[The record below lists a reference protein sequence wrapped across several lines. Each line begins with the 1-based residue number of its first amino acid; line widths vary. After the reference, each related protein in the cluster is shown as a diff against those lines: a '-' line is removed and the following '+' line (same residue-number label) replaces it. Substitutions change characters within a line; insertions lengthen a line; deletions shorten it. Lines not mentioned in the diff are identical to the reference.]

1 MRYPMPIRIMAVLL
15 MTAFIFVQTASA
27 LAEAKDV
34 KRKARIAF
42 IGIYFEK
49 TPEQTREQ
57 FSRRILT
64 MLESEPAF
72 EVIGPEAVQEQV
84 AENLLQEALAGPSKE
99 LLFQIAGRLDVDYLY
114 GGNLANQSRD
124 QSRVL
129 LVGELFRVDRKDR
142 LYNRFEIA
150 RYTNELTDT
159 MKKFQKEFINTV
171 SAHYQAK
178 KTVWP
183 WLVVAGVTLAGL
195 IAMSL
200 TRSSANAEGVGPG
213 PITDRP

>member
-1 MRYPMPIRIMAVLL
+1 MRYPTPMRVMSVLL
-15 MTAFIFVQTASA
+15 IVALIGVQTVSA
-27 LAEAKDV
+27 MAEAKDV
-34 KRKARIAF
+34 KRKARVAF
-42 IGIYFEK
+42 IGVYFEK
-49 TPEQTREQ
+49 TPERTQQR
-57 FSRRILT
+57 FSRRILS
-64 MLESEPAF
+64 MLENVPAF
-72 EVIGPEAVQEQV
+72 DVINPDEVRQQV
-84 AENLLQEALAGPSKE
+84 SSDLIDKALAGPSKE

-124 QSRVL
+124 ESRVL

-150 RYTNELTDT
+150 RYTSELTDT
-159 MKKFQKEFINTV
+159 MKKFHKQFVKTV
-171 SAHYQAK
+171 SVQYQAQ

-183 WLVVAGVTLAGL
+183 WLVLAGVAVAGL

-200 TRSSANAEGVGPG
+200 TSSRSNAEGTGPG